1 MKLFL
6 TVLLTLTT
14 GCAQIAIGT
23 DPANGVYYMGFDGK
37 GVEADVHGD
46 SQKLSQIADTVLK
59 AHGFQTTA
67 GQQNIDGSN
76 GVNGA
81 SVRMIPA
88 RPTRRTSK

>member
-6 TVLLTLTT
+6 LTVTLTFAT

-23 DPANGVYYMGFDGK
+23 DPANGVYYTGLDDK

-46 SQKLSQIADTVLK
+46 TQKLSQVAENVLK

-67 GQQNIDGSN
+67 DNRILT
-76 GVNGA
+76 GA
-81 SVRMIPA
+81 TASMAQVFG
-88 RPTRRTSK
+88 